1 MEQINLV
8 FTTNQNKFKTCLAQL
23 GGPMW
28 Y

>member
-8 FTTNQNKFKTCLAQL
+8 FTTNQNSFKTCLAHMR
-23 GGPMW
+23 GPMW